1 MSIVQISEQSWD
13 GILRIQEEAYTEL
26 PPEDVSILKS
36 KWLSSPH
43 TCSIYSS
50 NENKILAY
58 LLSHPWGSDNP
69 PKLNEEAPV
78 NNETSNLYIHDL
90 ALSNEARG
98 KGIARALVENLINNA
113 KTQGFTKIL
122 LVAVQS
128 SSSFWAKYGFMVIG
142 NAAICPSYGSS
153 AKLMALELKT

>member
-1 MSIVQISEQSWD
+1 MSIVQISEKSWD
-13 GILRIQEEAYTEL
+13 GILKIQEEAYTEL

-36 KWLSSPH
+36 KWLASPD

-58 LLSHPWGSDNP
+58 LLSHPWGSDSP

-78 NNETSNLYIHDL
+78 NNETSNLYLHDL

-98 KGIARALVENLINNA
+98 RGIARALVENLINNA

-122 LVAVQS
+122 LVAVQG
-128 SSSFWAKYGFMVIG
+128 SSSFWAKYGFMVIV
-142 NAAICPSYGSS
+142 NAAICPSYGSA
-153 AKLMALELKT
+153 AKLMVLELNT